1 MLQLAYGYL
10 KSQQAYN
17 RRGHAP
23 KLDGVNCRHM
33 NSNITKA
40 PSHAH
45 LLSRSERGVT
55 QNVAHTTYQTKFSTT
70 TYRILRSLV
79 KRLSLQCQNVVII
92 DRKRIKDSLF
102 DIKLSHDYYK

>member
-1 MLQLAYGYL
+1 MLQLAHGYL
-10 KSQQAYN
+10 NSQQAYN

-45 LLSRSERGVT
+45 LLSRSEQRVT
-55 QNVAHTTYQTKFSTT
+55 QNVAHTNISDK
-70 TYRILRSLV
+70 V
-79 KRLSLQCQNVVII
+79 
-92 DRKRIKDSLF
+92 
-102 DIKLSHDYYK
+102 